1 MSTKNKKSHIIR
13 KGPRILNPGSS
24 IHDQEQ
30 ETARA
35 FSKQSLHFDDYD
47 AGNTIIQY
55 KRSRVR
61 AHVADLLSP
70 GSHILELNA
79 GTGQDALYFAGL
91 GHSVHATDLAEGMLA
106 QLREKVVREQMTD
119 RISSELCSFTA
130 LGQLYNKGPYDH
142 IFSNFAGLNCT
153 KDLDTVL
160 QSFEKLLKPGGRV
173 TLVLLPGFSL
183 WESLLIF
190 RGKFRTATR
199 RWFSSKGARSH
210 VEGHYFRC
218 WYYSPSYVVR
228 HLQDSFDLLDVEGLC
243 TLVPPSYIEH
253 FAERH
258 PRLYRFLRQREDR
271 WKDKW
276 PWKYIGDYYIISLQK
291 K

>member
-1 MSTKNKKSHIIR
+1 MNRSDLS
-13 KGPRILNPGSS
+13 LN
-24 IHDQEQ
+24 EQ
-30 ETARA
+30 EAA
-35 FSKQSLHFDDYD
+35 SGFSKQSLHFDDYD

-55 KRSRVR
+55 KRARVR
-61 AHVADLLSP
+61 THVERLLSP

-79 GTGQDALYFAGL
+79 GTGQDAIYFARQ
-91 GHSVHATDLAEGMLA
+91 GHRVHATDLAEGMMA
-106 QLREKVVREQMTD
+106 RLREKVVKERLTD
-119 RISSELCSFTA
+119 KISSELCSFTE
-130 LGQLYNKGPYDH
+130 LEQLRNKGPYDH

-153 KDLDTVL
+153 GGLDKVL
-160 QSFEKLLKPGGRV
+160 RSFDELLRPGGRV

-183 WESLLIF
+183 WETLLIF

-199 RWFSSKGARSH
+199 RWFSSKGAHSH

-228 HLQDSFDLLDVEGLC
+228 HLQDSFGLLGVEGLC
-243 TLVPPSYIEH
+243 TVVPPSYIEH

-276 PWKYIGDYYIISLQK
+276 PWKYIGDYYIISMQK
-291 K
+291 V